1 MTATVGLGWTARG
14 GHALALLGLALAAAG
29 CDRANAPGAND
40 LNSAVE
46 ANALLEA
53 AEENAAA
60 LAQDDELANQAA
72 ADEAADMDVFGGNAA
87 AGVGENGANGATEAL
102 PGGNGA
108 S

>member
-1 MTATVGLGWTARG
+1 MAATVGRTARG
-14 GHALALLGLALAAAG
+14 WRVPALLGLALAATG
-29 CDRANAPGAND
+29 CDRANAPGANE

-87 AGVGENGANGATEAL
+87 AGEGANSAIGL
-102 PGGNGA
+102 PPGGNGA